1 MKRREFLKGVQAGIL
16 TATPL
21 AAALAKALPAI
32 QATENRKP
40 SLEDLERAL
49 GFAQEGLELLD
60 AASGDLKRQLEE
72 PGIPEGSSRTRG
84 MQRDLAYCTKIRE
97 HLVKTVENLEGQK
110 QVLLALRLSE
120 DRA

>member
-40 SLEDLERAL
+40 TLEDLERAL

>member
-32 QATENRKP
+32 QASENRKP
-40 SLEDLERAL
+40 TLEDLERAL
-49 GFAQEGLELLD
+49 EFAQEGLELLD